1 MNPELNIIKNF
12 SQELL
17 FEQIFLKKTTNRSV
31 VFQAQYSKFSVIH
44 HFNFYFKKLIFLSNT
59 FMSKKLFFDFIVV
72 DINNLIFKK
81 SSIDFFFLN
90 LTGISFGLYENIL
103 RNVEYALNTKG
114 IVTFLFSNDMHTYGT
129 NDNCLSFEQWSEDFF
144 SNKIKSIGFSNQV
157 IELERVGNYHFVIC
171 HCWNSSNESDFKPIL
186 FK

>member
-1 MNPELNIIKNF
+1 M
-12 SQELL
+12 
-17 FEQIFLKKTTNRSV
+17 
-31 VFQAQYSKFSVIH
+31 
-44 HFNFYFKKLIFLSNT
+44 
-59 FMSKKLFFDFIVV
+59 
-72 DINNLIFKK
+72 
-81 SSIDFFFLN
+81 N

-171 HCWNSSNESDFKPIL
+171 HCWNSINESDFKPIL